1 MTNIEKIDELLK
13 KYNELDIDIKGIE
26 LQMKIEGVKGV
37 CYDDMPKAS
46 NSKHSS
52 VECELNRIEKLKNE
66 KLHLEIKKEGIDNML
81 RILSD
86 DELKLIKLRYFK
98 GLEYRDIAFQLN
110 MNDNYLV
117 NKRTRILNKLIPF
130 ALKHKLIV

>member
-26 LQMKIEGVKGV
+26 LQMQIEGVKGV

-46 NSKHSS
+46 NGKHSS
-52 VECELNRIEKLKNE
+52 VESELNKIEQLKNE
-66 KLHLEIKKEGIDNML
+66 KLHLQIKKEGIDNML

-98 GLEYRDIAFQLN
+98 GLEYRDIAFQLS

-117 NKRTRILNKLIPF
+117 NKRTRVLNKLIPF